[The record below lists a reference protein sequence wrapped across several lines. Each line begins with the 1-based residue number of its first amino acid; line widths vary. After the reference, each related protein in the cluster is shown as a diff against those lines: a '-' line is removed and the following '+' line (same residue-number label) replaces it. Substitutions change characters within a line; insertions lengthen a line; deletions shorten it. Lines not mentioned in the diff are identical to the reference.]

1 MKIKVR
7 KSLCW
12 FVIFGILLNVVFI
25 FNVGLKPSFAETTD
39 RYSATYGGD
48 APTPYEYTEISN
60 ETVNYTRREVVPV
73 GLVNNAPLYTPISGL
88 DNGCGAVAGAIIV
101 GFYDKYY
108 EELIPNYTTYL
119 SFNGKY
125 KGNDATYIPKLMREL
140 YTLMRTNVDDI
151 GVSRDDCLNGL
162 KAYVQGKNR
171 SLEYEDIKNSNKV
184 DYNSFKRAMNENKP
198 VLLFCDKTVVYD
210 VISSSNSDRIV
221 GAVITSTAHIV
232 VGYELYEVKYY
243 NGNNLFR
250 TDRYIRIAS
259 GLSTVDL
266 YLLKIDATDWCDG
279 AYTVTVK

>member
-1 MKIKVR
+1 MKINVR

-12 FVIFGILLNVVFI
+12 FVIFGILLNVVCI
-25 FNVGLKPSFAETTD
+25 FNVGLKSSFAETTD

-48 APTPYEYTEISN
+48 APTPYEYTVVSD
-60 ETVNYTRREVVPV
+60 ETVNYTRREVVTV
-73 GLVNNAPLYTPISGL
+73 NLVNNAPLYTPISGL
-88 DNGCGAVAGAIIV
+88 DNGCGSVAGAIVI

-108 EELIPNYTTYL
+108 EDLIPNYTTYL
-119 SFNGKY
+119 PFNGKY

-140 YTLMRTNVDDI
+140 YTLMRTNVDDV

-198 VLLFCDKTVVYD
+198 VLLFCDKTVSYSV
-210 VISSSNSDRIV
+210 VSSSNSDRIV

-232 VGYELYEVKYY
+232 VGYEYYEVNYY

-250 TDRYIRIAS
+250 TDRYIRIAT
-259 GLSTVDL
+259 GLSTVNVHW
-266 YLLKIDATDWCDG
+266 LKIDATDWCDG
-279 AYTVTVK
+279 AYAVNVK